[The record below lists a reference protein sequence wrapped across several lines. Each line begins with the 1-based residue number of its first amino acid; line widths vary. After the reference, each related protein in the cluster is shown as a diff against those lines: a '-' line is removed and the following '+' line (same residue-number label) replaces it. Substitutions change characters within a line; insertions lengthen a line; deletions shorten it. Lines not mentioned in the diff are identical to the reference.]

1 MTELKQ
7 ELESIFEKYKSE
19 YKSVF
24 DDSDGLQSKVNNGEN
39 FGRINNE
46 FVDELI
52 SKSNA
57 FLDKN
62 PTISKTDVEDDIKE
76 LFLNFSSLM
85 LNPFD

>member
-1 MTELKQ
+1 MIELKQ
-7 ELESIFEKYKSE
+7 ELESIFEKYKTE
-19 YKSVF
+19 YKTVF

-46 FVDELI
+46 FINELI

-57 FLDKN
+57 YFDKN
-62 PTISKTDVEDDIKE
+62 PTITKTDVEDNIKE
-76 LFLNFSSLM
+76 LFLNFRSLM